1 MPTYLHTSYPQT
13 RTPTPTYT
21 ETPVSM
27 TPVSGYPC
35 SQQQLI
41 LLRRL
46 AKYACDVKVTN
57 NNFID
62 GIIDAVEIQAA
73 YENARVGNAND
84 LVRQVGFAL

>member
-1 MPTYLHTSYPQT
+1 MYIHTLA
-13 RTPTPTYT
+13 TPGT
-21 ETPVSM
+21 
-27 TPVSGYPC
+27 
-35 SQQQLI
+35 L

-46 AKYACDVKVTN
+46 AGAACDIALAN

-84 LVRQVGFAL
+84 LVRQKWCLHSGSE